1 MEASLDVGDLAADPY
16 DQFRRW
22 LADAEFAGI
31 NEPTAMTLATAGAD
45 GAPDARVVLL
55 KGLDGG
61 FWFFTN
67 FDRAKGRQ
75 LAENPRAALVVH
87 WRELGRQVRV
97 RGSVERLAHELSVSY
112 FASRPPGSRLGAWA
126 SRQSEVIE
134 SREELEQ
141 VRAEVEERF
150 AGEEPPLPP
159 FWGGYRVVADEIEFW
174 QGRPDRL
181 HDRLRYRR
189 NADTWTID
197 RLQP

>member
-31 NEPTAMTLATAGAD
+31 TEPTAMTLATAGAD
-45 GAPDARVVLL
+45 GSPDARVVLL

-67 FDRAKGRQ
+67 YESAKARQ
-75 LAENPRAALVVH
+75 LAENPRAALVIH
-87 WRELGRQVRV
+87 WYPVSRQVRV
-97 RGSVERLAHELSVSY
+97 RGRVERLAHELSVAY

-134 SREELEQ
+134 SREALER
-141 VRAEVEERF
+141 VRSEVEQRF

-159 FWGGYRVVADEIEFW
+159 FWGGYRVVPDEIEFW

-189 NADTWTID
+189 DSGTWLVE

>member
-1 MEASLDVGDLAADPY
+1 MEASLDVGDLADDPY

-67 FDRAKGRQ
+67 YESAKGRQ

-97 RGSVERLAHELSVSY
+97 RGSVERLAHELSVAY

-126 SRQSEVIE
+126 SRQSEVIA
-134 SREELEQ
+134 SREELEEA
-141 VRAEVEERF
+141 RAEVEERF

-159 FWGGYRVVADEIEFW
+159 FWGGYRVVPDEIEFW

-181 HDRLRYRR
+181 HDRLRYR
-189 NADTWTID
+189 NTGSTWTID